1 MIQLIRM
8 VVYGEL
14 VIAGVGLVGILLLGM
29 VLADRRQPDPRALTA
44 VALLV
49 ACSFLLAILGA
60 GLAQLF
66 AEDATRG
73 LTENAI
79 RGLMEMPR

>member
-1 MIQLIRM
+1 MLALVKI
-8 VVYGEL
+8 VVYAEL
-14 VIAGVGLVGILLLGM
+14 VIAGVGLVGIVLLGM

-60 GLAQLF
+60 GLTQLF
-66 AEDATRG
+66 AESEFR
-73 LTENAI
+73 
-79 RGLMEMPR
+79 RLMEMPR